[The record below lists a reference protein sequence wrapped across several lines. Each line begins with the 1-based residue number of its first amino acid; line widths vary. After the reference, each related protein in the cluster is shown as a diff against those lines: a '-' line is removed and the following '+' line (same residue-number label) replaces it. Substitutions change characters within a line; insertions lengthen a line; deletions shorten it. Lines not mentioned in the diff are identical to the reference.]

1 MGEKP
6 TVDELSKTVID
17 FVKCYG
23 ACAAG
28 ITTVKNLEGGPPSTD
43 LTYKLPNAKSAV
55 CFAFPLDQSLMP
67 PFLAKEERLLHEI
80 DDNRANT
87 LATGLAQQ
95 LADFL
100 NQKGHPSVPVS
111 SNGVYRTDTPRGAH
125 DMMPDISLRYLAVRS
140 GIGHFGRSGNVI
152 TRNEG
157 AGIVLGATVTSAELN
172 PTEPLPE
179 EENYCDDCRLCM
191 AACPSGLMHE
201 KEEQTVTLGGK
212 EFRHSK
218 RRANTRCEYVCGG
231 FAGLHKSG
239 KWSTWTPARYPIYET
254 DEEFRAGFRAAAK
267 AYWQRPDYEGGFY
280 HFMMKK
286 KLRRT
291 CGSCQILCVA
301 DKKERKR
308 RYQLLVN
315 SGVVVQN
322 PDGSLE
328 AVTPEEAIKRLSA
341 MPPEIRALYEK
352 ID

>member
-1 MGEKP
+1 
-6 TVDELSKTVID
+6 VDELSKTVID
-17 FVKCYG
+17 FVKCFG

-28 ITTVKNLEGGPPSTD
+28 ITTVENLAGGPPSTD
-43 LTYKLPNAKSAV
+43 LTYKLPGAKSAV
-55 CFAFPLDQSLMP
+55 CFAYPINQGLIPS
-67 PFLAKEERLLHEI
+67 FLAKKNCLLHER
-80 DDNRANT
+80 DVMRADT
-87 LATGLAQQ
+87 LATGLALQ

-100 NQKGHPSVPVS
+100 NQKGHPSIPVS
-111 SNGVYRTDTPRGAH
+111 SNAVYRTDTPGGVY
-125 DMMPDISLRYLAVRS
+125 DLIPDISLRYLAVRS

-152 TRNEG
+152 TRQEG
-157 AGIVLGATVTSAELN
+157 AGIILGATVTSAELT
-172 PTEPLPE
+172 PTDPLPE
-179 EENYCDDCRLCM
+179 EDNYCDDCRLCM
-191 AACPSGLMHE
+191 AACPSGLMDE
-201 KEEQTVTLGGK
+201 NEEVTVTLGGE
-212 EFRHSK
+212 EFRYSK
-218 RRANTRCEYVCGG
+218 RRAYTRCEYVCGG

-254 DEEFRAGFRAAAK
+254 GEEFRAGFRAAAK
-267 AYWQRPDYEGGFY
+267 AYWQRPECEGGFY

-328 AVTPEEAIKRLSA
+328 AVKPEVAIERLSA

-352 ID
+352 IE

>member
-1 MGEKP
+1 M
-6 TVDELSKTVID
+6 DELSKTIID

-28 ITTVKNLEGGPPSTD
+28 ITTIKNLAGGPPSTD
-43 LTYKLPNAKSAV
+43 LTYKLPSAKSAV
-55 CFAFPLDQSLMP
+55 CFAFPLDQSLIP
-67 PFLAKEERLLHEI
+67 PFLAKENRLSHERDVI
-80 DDNRANT
+80 RADT
-87 LATGLAQQ
+87 LATGLALQ

-111 SNGVYRTDTPRGAH
+111 SNAVYRTDTPGGVH
-125 DMMPDISLRYLAVRS
+125 DLIPDISLRYLAVRS

-152 TRNEG
+152 TRQEG
-157 AGIVLGATVTSAELN
+157 AGIILGATVTSAELT
-172 PTEPLPE
+172 PTDPLPE
-179 EENYCDDCRLCM
+179 EDNYCDDCRLCM
-191 AACPSGLMHE
+191 AACPSGLMDE
-201 KEEQTVTLGGK
+201 NDEVTVTLGGK
-212 EFRHSK
+212 EFRYSK
-218 RRANTRCEYVCGG
+218 RRAYTRCEYVCGG

-254 DEEFRAGFRAAAK
+254 GEEFRAGFRAAAK
-267 AYWQRPDYEGGFY
+267 AYWQRPECEGGFY

-291 CGSCQILCVA
+291 CGSCQILCVQ

-328 AVTPEEAIKRLSA
+328 AVKPEVAIERLSA

-352 ID
+352 IE